1 MGNDDRMPT
10 EREWLIMEAIWDCK
24 NESITSAEIL
34 KRVQSRGEMSDRTER
49 VLLHHLVKKGLVGYT
64 VDEHDSRLYHY
75 FAKETRE
82 NCLKAKRQDF
92 IDTYYR
98 GNRAGAAASFLQG
111 LDLSD
116 KELKALERVLKERK
130 KHG

>member
-1 MGNDDRMPT
+1 MGNEDRMPT

-24 NESITSAEIL
+24 KKSITSAEIL
-34 KRVQSRGEMSDRTER
+34 KWVQDKDDMSDRTER

-64 VDEHDSRLYHY
+64 VDEHDSRVYHY

-82 NCLKAKRQDF
+82 NCLKEKRQGF

-111 LDLSD
+111 LDLTD
-116 KELKALERVLKERK
+116 RELKDLEKILKGKK